1 MSKLDHLPNDQIL
14 ALYTW
19 MRRHRRHWRSNLRRA
34 WNTGDYGSFRNTDT
48 AAALQRLRNWGSA
61 MTALQNTTERALRS
75 RVHHI
80 VVCRAAQNLLDKL
93 AVGQGHVYTP
103 ERVTLEGL
111 LQEEPGSYDR
121 DL

>member
-1 MSKLDHLPNDQIL
+1 MSKLDSVPDHQVLS
-14 ALYTW
+14 LYTW
-19 MRRHRRHWRSNLRRA
+19 MRHHRRHWRSNLRRA
-34 WNTGDYGSFRNTDT
+34 WNTGDYGVFRNTDT
-48 AAALQRLRNWGSA
+48 AAHLQQLRNWMGSIS
-61 MTALQNTTERALRS
+61 TLQNTTERTLRS

-93 AVGQGHVYTP
+93 AAGQGHVYTP
-103 ERVTLEGL
+103 ERVALEGL